1 MEKQNGVLTLEDIR
15 MSRYK
20 TMSHDQI
27 LNEIQQALHYLTTTE
42 LVNLHADISQ
52 VQLKRAHDQSDEGG
66 AHYSEP
72 NRKCVVE

>member
-52 VQLKRAHDQSDEGG
+52 VQLKRAHDQSDE
-66 AHYSEP
+66 ATADYKPKKMSRSE
-72 NRKCVVE
+72 